1 MSRVTVFALLGTAC
15 VTAVV
20 VVAANASTS
29 EPLASTVAPQET
41 VRRLETAG
49 LGGIFRY
56 RSYGA
61 TVAELQRLAKQ
72 RPDLAKLWSTQ
83 ERYGL
88 QSAGVC
94 EGAPC
99 MNWVLEVTDHAT
111 LGQNAERPDLLI
123 SGALHGD
130 EQVGPVTTIELA
142 RWLIQRYDTDE
153 WARRLVQTR
162 RLLLVPMTNAWC
174 ASQPRPRPRPRP
186 TPPSPP
192 PPPRLHPMASEP
204 RSLAAAPCQPVPKL
218 PPHAAQGL
226 RQPEA
231 RRAQPR
237 PEPRLPVRAEA
248 GGVHDHHHGAH
259 GQRALPAPPAAARPH
274 LPRGHAGDRSPS

>member
-20 VVAANASTS
+20 EVAANASTS

-88 QSAGVC
+88 QTAGVC
-94 EGAPC
+94 EGTPC
-99 MNWVLEVTDHAT
+99 MNWVLEVTDHSK
-111 LGQNAERPDLLI
+111 P
-123 SGALHGD
+123 
-130 EQVGPVTTIELA
+130 
-142 RWLIQRYDTDE
+142 
-153 WARRLVQTR
+153 
-162 RLLLVPMTNAWC
+162 
-174 ASQPRPRPRPRP
+174 
-186 TPPSPP
+186 
-192 PPPRLHPMASEP
+192 
-204 RSLAAAPCQPVPKL
+204 
-218 PPHAAQGL
+218 
-226 RQPEA
+226 
-231 RRAQPR
+231 
-237 PEPRLPVRAEA
+237 
-248 GGVHDHHHGAH
+248 
-259 GQRALPAPPAAARPH
+259 
-274 LPRGHAGDRSPS
+274 